1 MKYPLIKP
9 YFNSGEIKQIEHVL
23 DSGWVSYGPKVKQ
36 FETNICKYLDVAYAI
51 STINCT
57 SALHLSLLSL
67 GIKDGD
73 EVIVSDFTFPA
84 TGHAVMYCGA
94 TPRFADI
101 DDKNYTI
108 DLNSILSLINTKTK
122 AIIPVHAFGHPAKMY
137 PILELAKEY
146 NLEVIEDAA
155 CALGSKYKKEY
166 AGTLGT
172 TGCFSFHARKPITSG
187 EGGVV
192 VTNNKMIADYIRN
205 ISIFGMESAIDRKD
219 NKTIS
224 IPEFTT
230 LGYNYKMSDI
240 TAVIA
245 NEQLK
250 KLDNLNEKR
259 IELALYWTYLL
270 NDIPHIT
277 PPEVDGTVTPNFQSY
292 VALVDEDIDRDK
304 LINKLLKKEIETT
317 FGTYSSHIQPIYK
330 SKDKCPISLDIH
342 QRSLAL
348 PLYYKLKKSD
358 IDIMAEEL
366 DNQLR
371 RSIK

>member
-1 MKYPLIKP
+1 MRYPLVKP
-9 YFNSGEIKQIEHVL
+9 YFNTGETEQIKKVL

-36 FETNICKYLDVAYAI
+36 FESNICKYLGVNYAI
-51 STINCT
+51 STSNCT
-57 SALHLSLLSL
+57 SALHLSLLAL
-67 GIKDGD
+67 GIKKGD

-101 DDKNYTI
+101 DDKTYTI
-108 DLNSILSLINTKTK
+108 DLSSIVNLINKKTK

-146 NLEVIEDAA
+146 HLKVIEDAA
-155 CALGSKYKKEY
+155 CALGSKYRNEY
-166 AGTLGT
+166 AGTLGD

-192 VTNNKMIADYIRN
+192 VTNNKVTAYYIRN
-205 ISIFGMESAIDRKD
+205 LSIFGMESAIDRK
-219 NKTIS
+219 TS
-224 IPEFTT
+224 FIPIFTS

-240 TAVIA
+240 TAVVA

-250 KLDNLNEKR
+250 KLNLFNEKKKK
-259 IELALYWTYLL
+259 LALYWTKLL
-270 NDIPHIT
+270 HEMIHIS
-277 PPEVDGTVTPNFQSY
+277 PPEIDGTVETNYQSY
-292 VALVDEDIDRDK
+292 VALVSKYIDRDK
-304 LINKLLKKEIETT
+304 LINRLLKKGIETS
-317 FGTYSSHIQPIYK
+317 FGTYSSHIQPVYQ

-348 PLYYKLKKSD
+348 PLYYKLTEGD
-358 IDIMAEEL
+358 IDIIAEEL

-371 RSIK
+371 RIAK